1 VDALTELTENNGEL
15 LERFEEKLSY
25 RFRDRRLL
33 QLALLH
39 RSFSFEQLR
48 QLPADNERL
57 EFLGDAVLDLVIGHA
72 LFVRYPEMR
81 EGEMT
86 RLRALLVNESNLAE
100 MAACLGLGGF
110 LCLGKGEE
118 SSRGRE
124 KPSILSSTYE
134 AVLGAVFLDGGYEG
148 VAAFIDRHFQPG
160 LDEMRRKLQQ
170 ADAKSRLQEILQDSY
185 SEAPTYVLENTEG
198 PDHQKIFTVSVRFR
212 GLVLAR
218 GEALNKKVAEQNA
231 AAEALRRLPELGL
244 LDGRFTIRCVRPWS
258 SPFSFP
264 ISVARNVAISATRRR
279 LPAGRAA
286 KFPAPPR

>member
-1 VDALTELTENNGEL
+1 MDVLTELTENNREVL
-15 LERFEEKLSY
+15 DRFEDKLAY
-25 RFRDRRLL
+25 RFRDQSLL

-39 RSFSFEQLR
+39 RSFSFEQVR

-72 LFVRYPEMR
+72 LYRRYPEMR

-86 RLRALLVNESNLAE
+86 RLKAMLVKESHLAE
-100 MAACLGLGGF
+100 MAARLGLGEF

-118 SSRGRE
+118 SSLGRE

-134 AVLGAVFLDGGYEG
+134 AVLGAIFLDGGYDG
-148 VAAFIDRHFQPG
+148 VADFINQHFQPG
-160 LDEMRRKLQQ
+160 LDDMRRKLEQ
-170 ADAKSRLQEILQDSY
+170 ADAKSRLQEIFQENY

-198 PDHQKIFTVSVRFR
+198 PDHRKTFTVSVRFR

-231 AAEALRRLPELGL
+231 AAEALRRLPDLGL
-244 LDGRFTIRCVRPWS
+244 FGD
-258 SPFSFP
+258 
-264 ISVARNVAISATRRR
+264 
-279 LPAGRAA
+279 
-286 KFPAPPR
+286 